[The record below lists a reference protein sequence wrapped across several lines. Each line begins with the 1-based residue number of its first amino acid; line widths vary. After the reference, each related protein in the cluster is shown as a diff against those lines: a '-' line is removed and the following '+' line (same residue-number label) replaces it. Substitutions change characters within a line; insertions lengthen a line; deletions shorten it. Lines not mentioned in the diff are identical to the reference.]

1 MLQIY
6 LAIIDD
12 ENDKSRFEEL
22 YERYAKLMH
31 YVAKEILSDDRL
43 AEEAVQEAFF
53 RIARNFHKVGAVKNR
68 ETKNF
73 AALIT
78 RRIALSMAETE
89 SRHGRASEAVSEGA
103 AADAGSMTTTG
114 EGFENAEY
122 KALVEAIL
130 SLPEIYRN
138 VLYLQGVYEY
148 TLKETAG
155 LLGITVDT
163 AKKRT
168 QRGRKM
174 LREKAAALLKSIYIT
189 ARKMPKPSTPF
200 LPYINCCILY
210 KKLRIL
216 LFIAFLLSAGTVF
229 A

>member
-1 MLQIY
+1 
-6 LAIIDD
+6 
-12 ENDKSRFEEL
+12 
-22 YERYAKLMH
+22 
-31 YVAKEILSDDRL
+31 
-43 AEEAVQEAFF
+43 
-53 RIARNFHKVGAVKNR
+53 
-68 ETKNF
+68 
-73 AALIT
+73 
-78 RRIALSMAETE
+78 MAETE

-174 LREKAAALLKSIYIT
+174 LREKLD
-189 ARKMPKPSTPF
+189 REEGR
-200 LPYINCCILY
+200 ING
-210 KKLRIL
+210 R
-216 LFIAFLLSAGTVF
+216 
-229 A
+229 